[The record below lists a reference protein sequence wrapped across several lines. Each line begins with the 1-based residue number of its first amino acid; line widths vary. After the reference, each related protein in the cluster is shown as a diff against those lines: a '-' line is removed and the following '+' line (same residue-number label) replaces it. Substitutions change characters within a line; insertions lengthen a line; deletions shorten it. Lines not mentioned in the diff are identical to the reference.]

1 MAKAELKG
9 QPKVVLTLTERE
21 ASFLSYV
28 LRNCVYWGASDLA
41 EEISDALL
49 RGASIGEGDRF
60 DWVEEYSADLDMF
73 EVQEVEK

>member
-28 LRNCVYWGASDLA
+28 LRNCFYWGASDLA
-41 EEISDALL
+41 TEEIYDALVAVAPAGGDGF
-49 RGASIGEGDRF
+49 RWTGAHR
-60 DWVEEYSADLDMF
+60 ADLDMF
-73 EVQEVEK
+73 EVQEVAK